1 MDKDE
6 IYSMAASEIWVEIL
20 EEKREKLKKIEA
32 FRVRIKARVYA
43 SNFIK
48 AKMEETRLEKEEDS
62 ESYRKEIMQRLS
74 AEMDPGKGILI
85 KMVRMDTIPVNGSH
99 NFLKNKILVVQY
111 FLLALLN
118 IRNSY
123 IYSEQ

>member
-1 MDKDE
+1 LDKDE

>member
-20 EEKREKLKKIEA
+20 EEKREKLKKIAA

>member
-1 MDKDE
+1 LDKDE

-99 NFLKNKILVVQY
+99 NFLKHKILVVQY